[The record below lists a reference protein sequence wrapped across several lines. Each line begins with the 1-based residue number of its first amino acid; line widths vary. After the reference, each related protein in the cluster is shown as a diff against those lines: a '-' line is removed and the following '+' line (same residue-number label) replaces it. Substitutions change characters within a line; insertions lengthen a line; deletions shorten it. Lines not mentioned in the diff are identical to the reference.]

1 MLIKSPLTSQFKSQ
15 LKYWWLAI
23 RPSTLLAS
31 IGPIL
36 LGTALATRDV
46 DINMGIFFSALVC
59 AMSLQIAV
67 NLANDLFDSL
77 SGVDSKQRVG
87 PVRVVQ
93 AGLISLSAIKLGLA
107 LICTVAMLSGLY
119 LAVEG
124 GWWILALGVLS
135 FLGVFAYSAG
145 PFPLASNA
153 LGEVTVL
160 IFFGWVSVLGSY
172 YLQTGTLSFLAFGLA
187 TSAGLYSS
195 AIMLVNNIRDIAT
208 DQAVK
213 KYTLAVILGEH
224 KARILLA
231 MLITAALIIHAI
243 FVIQVSSMLWLT
255 TILLVAPSY
264 YVIKKGFTLQ
274 GSALNSLL
282 ANVAKVGFLYC
293 FSVALSLIIF
303 L

>member
-1 MLIKSPLTSQFKSQ
+1 M
-15 LKYWWLAI
+15 
-23 RPSTLLAS
+23 
-31 IGPIL
+31 
-36 LGTALATRDV
+36 
-46 DINMGIFFSALVC
+46 
-59 AMSLQIAV
+59 
-67 NLANDLFDSL
+67 
-77 SGVDSKQRVG
+77 
-87 PVRVVQ
+87 
-93 AGLISLSAIKLGLA
+93 
-107 LICTVAMLSGLY
+107 
-119 LAVEG
+119 
-124 GWWILALGVLS
+124 ALGVLS

-172 YLQTGTLSFLAFGLA
+172 YLQTCTLSLLAFGLA

-195 AIMLVNNIRDIAT
+195 AIMLENNIRDIAT

-231 MLITAALIIHAI
+231 KLIMGALIIHAI
-243 FVIQVSSMLWLT
+243 FAIQVSSILWLT

-274 GSALNSLL
+274 GPALNSLL
-282 ANVAKVGFLYC
+282 ANVAKAGFLYC
-293 FSVALSLIIF
+293 FSIALSLIIF

>member
-1 MLIKSPLTSQFKSQ
+1 MLIKSPLKSQ
-15 LKYWWLAI
+15 LKSQIKYWWLAI
-23 RPSTLLAS
+23 RPRTLLAS
-31 IGPIL
+31 MGPIL
-36 LGTALATRDV
+36 LGTALATREV
-46 DINMGIFFSALVC
+46 DINKGIFFSALVC

-77 SGVDSKQRVG
+77 SGVDNEQRVG

-93 AGLISLSAIKLGLA
+93 ADLISLSAIKLGLA
-107 LICTVAMLSGLY
+107 LTCTVAMLSGLY
-119 LAVEG
+119 LVVEG

-135 FLGVFAYSAG
+135 FLGVFTYSAG

-160 IFFGWVSVLGSY
+160 IFFGWVAVLGSY
-172 YLQTGTLSFLAFGLA
+172 YLQTGSLSLLAFGLA

-224 KARILLA
+224 KARMLLA

-243 FVIQVSSMLWLT
+243 FAIQVSFILWLT

-282 ANVAKVGFLYC
+282 ANVAQVGFLYC
-293 FSVALSLIIF
+293 FSVALSVMIF